1 MHVSLD
7 HLIVPTKNRIQSA
20 QLLGTLLGV
29 PWAEQGKVG
38 PFSPV
43 FINEELT
50 IDFDE
55 WTETVPKMHYCFRVN
70 STDFERI
77 LSRIRSAGLPFRSLP
92 HGADD
97 YIVNNAFGC
106 SLVYWSEPDG
116 HVWEILTVSYARQTQ
131 TSAPSAD
138 A

>member
-1 MHVSLD
+1 MRVSLD
-7 HLIVPTKNRIQSA
+7 HLMVPTKNRIRSA

-43 FINEELT
+43 FVNEELT

-55 WTETVPKMHYCFRVN
+55 WTETVPRMHYCFKVN

-77 LSRIRSAGLPFRSLP
+77 LLRIRSAGIAFRSMP

-97 YIVNNAFGC
+97 NTVNNAFGGP
-106 SLVYWSEPDG
+106 LV
-116 HVWEILTVSYARQTQ
+116 V
-131 TSAPSAD
+131 
-138 A
+138 